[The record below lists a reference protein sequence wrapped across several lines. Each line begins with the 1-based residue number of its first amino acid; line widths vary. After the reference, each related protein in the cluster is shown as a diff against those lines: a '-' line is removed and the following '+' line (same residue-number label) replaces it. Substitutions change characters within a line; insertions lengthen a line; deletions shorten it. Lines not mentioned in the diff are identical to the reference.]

1 MLKIEI
7 KEKGSESF
15 YREVVNFQAQYRFI
29 LRNPARKL
37 KDYFKQ
43 FRTLLILGSVFL
55 VALIFMS
62 IFWGA
67 STLDYAIMAALAIA
81 MAMCLAYLH
90 MLGKALKTLMNDS
103 RSSVLILD
111 DSGVEL
117 NKEDSQI
124 VKLAWSNISFI
135 RLYANSLT
143 FVSADQTGLII
154 SIAKNYAGDIVSWM
168 KDNQPNVSITGGL

>member
-135 RLYANSLT
+135 RLYWNSTKKTPKLLSWHGQTFPLFASMLT
-143 FVSADQTGLII
+143 VSHLSLLIKPA
-154 SIAKNYAGDIVSWM
+154 SSFR
-168 KDNQPNVSITGGL
+168 

>member
-1 MLKIEI
+1 
-7 KEKGSESF
+7 
-15 YREVVNFQAQYRFI
+15 
-29 LRNPARKL
+29 
-37 KDYFKQ
+37 
-43 FRTLLILGSVFL
+43 
-55 VALIFMS
+55 
-62 IFWGA
+62 
-67 STLDYAIMAALAIA
+67 MAALVIA
-81 MAMCLAYLH
+81 VAMCLAYLH

-168 KDNQPNVSITGGL
+168 KDNQPNVRII